1 MFIFG
6 LIASV
11 ADREKVLA
19 EGIERGCLECLR
31 TAPHVLVEERRQ
43 LSVFFLPLWRWN
55 RRWYLV
61 CSACGHA
68 EPLSREDAAALRRG
82 E

>member
-19 EGIERGCLECLR
+19 KGIERGCLGCLR
-31 TAPHVLVEERRQ
+31 TTPHVLVEERRQ
-43 LSVFFLPLWRWN
+43 LSIFFLPVWRWN
-55 RRWYLV
+55 RRFYLV
-61 CSACGHA
+61 CGGCGRP
-68 EPLSREDAAALRRG
+68 EPVSREDAAALREG